1 MVRWENNV
9 GICFI
14 FLCFPPHYY
23 SVSKACSFT
32 LFQSHKTMAQGLS
45 SVKNIN
51 AKCLGKCISYS
62 QSIPGK
68 LKDVEE
74 NNSWRSYL
82 HSTKWF
88 ISFFGVRRTRRRW
101 ESMFIC
107 LGVCTVHAGN
117 PEEPLPSLICCL
129 LHFTTAISCFQD
141 RLTNYT
147 TVLVQCDFVPPSD
160 EGRNLFL
167 S

>member
-1 MVRWENNV
+1 MVRWENNA

-51 AKCLGKCISYS
+51 AKCLGKGISYS

-74 NNSWRSYL
+74 NNSWRPYL

-107 LGVCTVHAGN
+107 LRGVHSSRW
-117 PEEPLPSLICCL
+117 EPRGA
-129 LHFTTAISCFQD
+129 TAIPYLLSTTLYNCHQLFPRPPHQLHHCSCAMW
-141 RLTNYT
+141 L
-147 TVLVQCDFVPPSD
+147 CPSFWR
-160 EGRNLFL
+160 G
-167 S
+167 